1 MIEITNLGL
10 FITMSWILIITPGPD
25 IIYVVTRGMSLGRK
39 AGLYSAFGVTLGLLV
54 HTTFAALGLSI
65 ILKTSGMVFQIIKY
79 LGAGYL
85 IFLGVRAII
94 ERNKLTI
101 KNKINNINKSRIFLQ
116 GLLSNV
122 FNPKVALFFLAFLPQ
137 FVQSENTGNAISMVI
152 LGLLFTVFGFIFL
165 CTVGYFSGYIGA
177 QLLKKPNI
185 ARYLQHISG
194 LVMISLGLRL
204 ALLKKE

>member
-1 MIEITNLGL
+1 MTEITNLGL
-10 FITMSWILIITPGPD
+10 FIAMSWVLIITPGPD
-25 IIYVVTRGMSLGRK
+25 IIYVITRGMSLGRK

-85 IFLGVRAII
+85 LFLGVRAII
-94 ERNKLTI
+94 ERNRFT
-101 KNKINNINKSRIFLQ
+101 INNRPNNLNKSRIFLQ

-137 FVQSENTGNAISMVI
+137 FVRSENSSNAIGMVI
-152 LGLLFTVFGFIFL
+152 LGLLFTAFGFVFL
-165 CTVGYFSGYIGA
+165 CIVGYFSGYVGA

-194 LVMISLGLRL
+194 LVMIGLGLRL